1 MIIFKPQATDSILTI
16 SENEHFPQF
25 TPLEYLEWEAQ
36 QELRHE
42 FVNGRISAM
51 TSDSAEYDSAD
62 RTLHERITANL
73 SSMLQNNLQSSVCR
87 VFDADVKVQILES
100 NSFLYPDVS
109 VSGDV
114 QDRSANNFITH
125 PYLIVEVLSPSTEA
139 DNRGY
144 RFASYRQV
152 TSLQDYVLVST
163 NSIELNVY
171 RLNERDEWEFSSY
184 QSGDVVELKS
194 VNFTFEIDRAYE
206 VIVF

>member
-1 MIIFKPQATDSILTI
+1 MKI

-42 FVNGRISAM
+42 FVDGRLSAM
-51 TSDSAEYDSAD
+51 TSDVD
-62 RTLHERITANL
+62 RERVAMNF
-73 SSMLQNNLQSSVCR
+73 SNMLKNHLQSTVFR

-114 QDRSANNFITH
+114 QDRSASNFITH
-125 PYLIVEVLSPSTEA
+125 PCLIIEVLSPSTEA
-139 DNRGY
+139 HNRVD
-144 RFASYRQV
+144 RFALYRQV
-152 TSLQDYVLVST
+152 TSLQEYVLVGTDS
-163 NSIELNVY
+163 SIGLDVY
-171 RLNERDEWEFSSY
+171 RLSEGGEWEFSSY

-194 VNFTFEIDRAYE
+194 VNFTCEIDRIYE
-206 VIVF
+206 DLVVEIGE